1 MSKKRDAFI
10 PSTHP
15 PKHFLRPPN
24 NLSHSLS
31 DFSHAKI
38 PPPHAGIAP
47 PHAQKAPTH
56 WLKTAPKTSP
66 RPAWDA
72 AGEKPCWT
80 KDFKSG
86 REGRIVKHQATA
98 HPRLHRGADGGK
110 KDAGNLA
117 HRAALDNIFYTELSE
132 SSTNCFHN
140 VFVRFVKKKVQ

>member
-47 PHAQKAPTH
+47 PHAPKPPPH
-56 WLKTAPKTSP
+56 LPKTSP
-66 RPAWDA
+66 KTSPHPAWEA
-72 AGEKPCWT
+72 ARGKSMPQWGLYRRERRKNCKRSSSFKPVLPAS
-80 KDFKSG
+80 K
-86 REGRIVKHQATA
+86 RTA
-98 HPRLHRGADGGK
+98 STAERTEALHFR
-110 KDAGNLA
+110 
-117 HRAALDNIFYTELSE
+117 T
-132 SSTNCFHN
+132 SSTKEPITPALCQN
-140 VFVRFVKKKVQ
+140 RSQ